1 MAKKRFQKQ
10 ALTERKKKRQRS
22 ANAITP
28 LETASQPM
36 QPSSISDCGA
46 DDQKTAPPG
55 PRVFETKEWTNQ
67 SFFLESVAA
76 KSPPMLLALG
86 VSRRALIAD
95 GISNALDGQVSSD
108 CSSLSS
114 SVHDNSEESSLSL
127 PILAIPANECHVN
140 DDVRRRKEE
149 NERSMKSAF
158 EKNKYVRLS
167 STTIALFGLMVV
179 CLCTS
184 FGIDLT
190 APISAVIDRCRA
202 KIERDSVCVSG
213 GGFSGFW

>member
-1 MAKKRFQKQ
+1 MAKKRFQEQ
-10 ALTERKKKRQRS
+10 APTERQKKRQRS
-22 ANAITP
+22 ASAITP
-28 LETASQPM
+28 LKTSSQPM

-95 GISNALDGQVSSD
+95 GISNAMDGQVSSY
-108 CSSLSS
+108 CSSSSSS

-127 PILAIPANECHVN
+127 PILAIPANECQDN
-140 DDVRRRKEE
+140 DDVRRRHDE

-167 STTIALFGLMVV
+167 STTIALFGLMV

-190 APISAVIDRCRA
+190 APISAVIDKCRA
-202 KIERDSVCVSG
+202 KVERDSVCVSG